1 MVQQRLNGPDNPSF
15 RSGLPSQH
23 DSMPAASASRSKQAR
38 PDRSMSGWQQGKRCR
53 CRNRCICRNSRVWPT
68 VSWPNSQTMARVGA
82 SEWALRQPGTG
93 RHRSHEGQSKPT
105 IPHRIRH
112 RQTHS
117 LSPTHPPTAT
127 LLYGL
132 TGQSS
137 SAAAPPFSGP
147 PSRRRRADI
156 VEIPRA
162 QFPPP
167 HDTAPQTC
175 SSAGLT
181 D

>member
-1 MVQQRLNGPDNPSF
+1 MVQQRLNEPDNPSF
-15 RSGLPSQH
+15 QPGLLSQH
-23 DSMPAASASRSKQAR
+23 ASMPAASASRSRQAR

-53 CRNRCICRNSRVWPT
+53 CRNSRVWPT
-68 VSWPNSQTMARVGA
+68 VSWPDSQTMARAGA
-82 SEWALRQPGTG
+82 RKWALGQPGTG

-112 RQTHS
+112 RQTHI

-137 SAAAPPFSGP
+137 SAAAPPLLRSTVKATTGRHSGNSP
-147 PSRRRRADI
+147 RSISSPSR
-156 VEIPRA
+156 
-162 QFPPP
+162 
-167 HDTAPQTC
+167 H
-175 SSAGLT
+175 SSTNMLISRI